1 MKYPK
6 RDGKNFVPDDGPKS
20 ARIIAIGEAPGTS
33 ENSFRRPFVGAAG
46 AMLTRWL
53 KRVGLSRKDLYITNT
68 FPYQPPGND
77 LSRIPLPER
86 ELFLDMFH
94 DTLASLT
101 GPVVIVPMGN
111 YALNAITDKW
121 GVTKH
126 RGSIYQYT
134 DRNGREIKVIP
145 TLHPAAIFRQQK
157 WERRCIRDWQR
168 IADDSKFSELR
179 LPVRTHEIMPTI
191 RDIEL
196 YLADVRQR
204 KVTLAVD
211 IETPIKWKR
220 KVIGHTK
227 KGTPKIKKEK
237 GARFI
242 ACVGFAD
249 SADHSLTIPT
259 TKSYWGNDKEH
270 ARAWELIAELLALPN
285 EKIFQNGWFDCFH
298 FNRLGMPVRNW
309 KWDTMALHHVLL
321 PNEDHSLAFMG
332 SVDTRQPYWKDDS
345 KSQDRGIPVD
355 LETYWR
361 YNGIDC
367 CVTWEL
373 HAKYIKDLEA
383 CGRLDLYLKHHR
395 RLFKPLLQM
404 SVEGIRS
411 DEHRRKQR
419 FAQLTADL
427 IRKRNALTT
436 LAGEELY
443 GKKGSL
449 STKKL
454 RTFLYEKLG
463 LPPMMKGVKGE
474 QKITTDEIAVRK
486 YQLKFGRK
494 RPDVD
499 EACQL
504 ILDHRR
510 SDKLRSFYAAKTCD
524 DDGRIRCS
532 YSIAPES
539 GRLSSSKNPMGSGMN
554 LQNVDREARDH
565 FVPDV
570 GHILVRIDM
579 AQVESRYVYMFTG
592 DEELIDKARAMP
604 WRYDDHAATAAVVF
618 GVSED
623 EVTKAQRYFGK
634 RVNHSS
640 NYDMQGKRM
649 SDEMLKDGVVE
660 TPERCQA
667 MIEARMDAAPAIRS
681 VFHRETRR
689 TIMTERALT
698 NSWGHR
704 LDLTDV
710 RLGPDVFRE
719 GYAFRAS
726 SEASFTI
733 NRWGLI
739 PAFKYCKG
747 RDAKI
752 RNQVHDELVFS
763 CAPDEAWD
771 LVQFVRQ
778 SMERPRPTPYGEI
791 TIPVTVK
798 VAMNWSS
805 GHEWAK
811 PPKKSAFVE
820 VVRQLMEEH
829 ATHT

>member
-1 MKYPK
+1 
-6 RDGKNFVPDDGPKS
+6 
-20 ARIIAIGEAPGTS
+20 
-33 ENSFRRPFVGAAG
+33 
-46 AMLTRWL
+46 MLTRWL
-53 KRVGLSRKDLYITNT
+53 KRVGLTRKEIYITNVY
-68 FPYQPPGND
+68 PYRPPGND
-77 LSRIPLPER
+77 LRRIPYA
-86 ELFLDMFH
+86 ELQQWTEQLHLRLAALD
-94 DTLASLT
+94 
-101 GPVVIVPMGN
+101 GPIVIVPMGN
-111 YALNAITDKW
+111 FALQAIIGKS
-121 GVTKH
+121 GITKH

-134 DRNGREIKVIP
+134 DRRGREIKVIP

-168 IADDSKFSELR
+168 IASDSQFADLR
-179 LPVRTHEIMPTI
+179 LPQRTHEIMPTI
-191 RDIEL
+191 HDVEL
-196 YLADVRQR
+196 FLVAA
-204 KVTLAVD
+204 KAAGTALAVD

-242 ACVGFAD
+242 ACVGFAN
-249 SADHSLTIPT
+249 SAEHSLTIPT
-259 TKSYWGNDKEH
+259 TRAYWGDKDEL
-270 ARAWELIAELLALPN
+270 ARAWELIRALLALPN
-285 EKIFQNGWFDCFH
+285 EKIFQNGWFDTFH

-309 KWDTMALHHVLL
+309 RWDTMALHHVLI

-345 KSQDRGIPVD
+345 KSQDKGIPVD

-427 IRKRNALTT
+427 IRLRTTLTA

-454 RTFLYEKLG
+454 RAFLYDKLG
-463 LPPMMKGVKGE
+463 LPPMTKGVKGE

-494 RPDVD
+494 RPEVN

-524 DDGRIRCS
+524 EDSRIRCS

-565 FVPDV
+565 FIPDE
-570 GHILVRIDM
+570 GHILLRIDM

-592 DEELIDKARAMP
+592 DEELIEKARSKP
-604 WRYDDHAATAAVVF
+604 WEYDDHRTTAAIIF
-618 GVSED
+618 GVQECMVNKD
-623 EVTKAQRYFGK
+623 QRYFGK
-634 RVNHSS
+634 RVNHAS

-660 TPERCQA
+660 TPERGQA

-689 TIMTERALT
+689 MIMTERCLV

-704 LDLTDV
+704 LDLTDI

-747 RDAKI
+747 RDAKL

-763 CAPDEAWD
+763 VAPAEAWD
-771 LVQFVRQ
+771 LYQFVKQ
-778 SMERPRPTPYGEI
+778 SMERPRPTPYGELMV
-791 TIPVTVK
+791 PVTLKIGV
-798 VAMNWSS
+798 NWGS
-805 GHEWAK
+805 GHEWQK
-811 PPKKSAFVE
+811 PPQRKEFEE
-820 VVRQLMEEH
+820 VIRDTR
-829 ATHT
+829 AKAK